1 MSYSPMGNRT
11 SDCIVSAREVTA
23 RLVAFE
29 PAALRT
35 VSVTVKEPAVEKA
48 WLGCCAALV
57 PPSPK
62 SHDHDV
68 GFPVE
73 PSENCT
79 DWFTSGDA
87 GENVNAAD
95 GRDGADGVDVSGGED
110 VPPHAVNATAASTRA
125 GTSIARAPDVN
136 LCRRLHPRLKWTVGV
151 DIMVTTGFSTRSRV
165 GTALRYAGDETVPSL
180 ISC

>member
-1 MSYSPMGNRT
+1 MGSRT
-11 SDCIVSAREVTA
+11 SDSGVSARDVTA
-23 RLVAFE
+23 RLATLE

-35 VSVTVKEPAVEKA
+35 VSVTVKAPAVAKA

-57 PPSPK
+57 PPSPN
-62 SHDHDV
+62 SHDQDV

-73 PSENCT
+73 LSENCT

-95 GRDGADGVDVSGGED
+95 GMDGADGVDESGDED
-110 VPPHAVNATAASTRA
+110 VPPQAVNATAASTRA
-125 GTSIARAPDVN
+125 GARMARRPNVN
-136 LCRRLHPRLKWTVGV
+136 LGRGCHPMPKWTLRV
-151 DIMVTTGFSTRSRV
+151 DIMMTTGFSTRSR
-165 GTALRYAGDETVPSL
+165 GATTPRYAGDEAVQSL

>member
-1 MSYSPMGNRT
+1 MGSRT
-11 SDCIVSAREVTA
+11 SDSGVSARDVTA
-23 RLVAFE
+23 RLVPFE
-29 PAALRT
+29 PAALRA
-35 VSVTVKEPAVEKA
+35 VSVTVNVPAIAKA

-73 PSENCT
+73 LSVNCT

-95 GRDGADGVDVSGGED
+95 GVDGAGGVDESGAED
-110 VPPHAVNATAASTRA
+110 VPPQAVNATAASTNA
-125 GTSIARAPDVN
+125 SACIARTPDMN
-136 LCRRLHPRLKWTVGV
+136 LRRRRHPGLKRTVGV
-151 DIMVTTGFSTRSRV
+151 DIIVTTGFITRSL
-165 GTALRYAGDETVPSL
+165 GWTTPRYAVDETVPSL